1 MNNENCNYTYR
12 GYNIVIRNDNGVVRI
27 GKTIFTTINNHPT
40 NDLRSILETFVDALY
55 LHEPHDENDER
66 FPHQNPKNRELIE
79 KLGANIFKGLQ
90 LSDKLAEQFTLRIA
104 QLFEHFQNKWQ
115 QAVYI
120 RFGTTGHIKDGIAGR
135 PNFQIETKDG
145 LQKSTHTNITSTKGI
160 NFTHDFIMAFA
171 CRNSHYANTSFL
183 LSVDAGVGFFA
194 GAFAF
199 KRNPVFCAKLTK
211 SVAKSSKSAPVSFKR
226 E

>member
-145 LQKSTHTNITSTKGI
+145 LQKSTHRYDFTPYDEESFKKENITEGLTLEQVNAI
-160 NFTHDFIMAFA
+160 
-171 CRNSHYANTSFL
+171 L
-183 LSVDAGVGFFA
+183 
-194 GAFAF
+194 
-199 KRNPVFCAKLTK
+199 PVTIKKIA
-211 SVAKSSKSAPVSFKR
+211 
-226 E
+226 